1 MSRIA
6 PLWGLALLVLAACAP
21 PTGPGTASAAPL
33 DLVNENAMTL
43 LPRLASG
50 ELSAAA
56 LTRAYLQRIA
66 AVDAAGPTLN
76 AIIEVNPDAERI
88 ARELDAH
95 LQLHGPK
102 GPLHGLPVVLKANI
116 DTGDRMATSAGAL
129 AMADHVATA
138 DAFIVSRLRDAGA
151 VILGK
156 TNMSEWANFRSTSS
170 SSGWSSLGGQVHN
183 PYVLDRN
190 PCGSSSGSAVA
201 VAASLAALAVGTET
215 DGSIVCP
222 AGLNGIVGIKP
233 TLGTVSRTGI
243 IPIAHSQDTA
253 GPMAKTVMGAALL
266 LEAMVAADASDAGAI
281 DFPAP
286 HGGFMPDPAKTS
298 LAGTRIGI
306 WRTYLG
312 AGKHPRVDSVLARSI
327 ETLRKLGAQIVDPV
341 EPGSDETI
349 IGAEYQVL
357 LSEFKADLNAYL
369 ESHDV
374 ADDRDSLEELVAYNE
389 RHQETVMPIFGQ
401 EIFYAAQA
409 TTGLSDPAYLDAL
422 AGSRA
427 RVRASLASMFGE
439 HKLDAL
445 LAPTNGPAW
454 KTDWV
459 LGDQFSVASSPLAA
473 ISGYPS
479 VAVPAGN
486 IAGLPVGVSFV
497 GPELSESAL
506 LQIAYAFEQATQA
519 RAEPTYIPTLER

>member
-1 MSRIA
+1 MSRIS
-6 PLWGLALLVLAACAP
+6 PLWGVALLVLAACAP
-21 PTGPGTASAAPL
+21 PAGPSRPSTDSL

-50 ELSAAA
+50 ELSAAE
-56 LTRAYLQRIA
+56 LTRAYLRRIA
-66 AVDAAGPTLN
+66 AVDASGPTLN

-88 ARELDAH
+88 ASELDAH
-95 LQLHGPK
+95 FRLHGPK

-129 AMADHVATA
+129 AMADHKATT

-170 SSGWSSLGGQVHN
+170 SSGWSSLGGQVRN

-233 TLGTVSRTGI
+233 TLGTVSRAGI

-266 LEAMVAADASDAGAI
+266 LEAMVAADSRDAGAVA
-281 DFPAP
+281 FPAP
-286 HGGFMPDPAKTS
+286 RGGFMPDPAQTS
-298 LAGTRIGI
+298 LEGTRIGI

-312 AGKHPRVDSVLARSI
+312 AGKDPRVEALLARSI
-327 ETLRKLGAQIVDPV
+327 DALRKLGAQIIDPV
-341 EPGSDETI
+341 EPAADDSI
-349 IGAEYQVL
+349 IGAEFQVL

-369 ESHDV
+369 ASHDV
-374 ADDRDSLEELVAYNE
+374 ADDRDTLEELIAYNE
-389 RHQETVMPIFGQ
+389 RHRDAVMPIFGQ

-409 TTGLSDPAYLDAL
+409 TPGLSDPAYLQAL
-422 AGSRA
+422 AASRT
-427 RVRASLASMFGE
+427 RVRESLAATFGE
-439 HKLDAL
+439 HELDAL
-445 LAPTNGPAW
+445 LAPTNAPAW

-459 LGDQFSVASSPLAA
+459 LGDHFSIASSRLAA

-479 VAVPAGN
+479 VAVPAGD
-486 IAGLPVGVSFV
+486 IQGLPVGVSFV

-506 LQIAYAFEQATQA
+506 LQIAYAFEQATRA
-519 RAEPTYIPTLER
+519 RAEPTFIPTLER